1 MNLSMPKS
9 LKTSLFLVVLSGVII
24 APAMVVAEEHPAQQL
39 VVDTS
44 QEIMKRL
51 EKEETVVRAEGQR
64 LYEIVEEMVLPHFD
78 FTAMASWVLGKYWRQ
93 ATPEQKSRFTEEFKM
108 LLVRTYSNALLEAI
122 GKQITYLP
130 LKSAKADVDEV
141 TIRTEVEQK
150 GGFPIP
156 IDYKMHLKDGKWKVF
171 DVVID
176 NISLVSNYRTS
187 FAKQIKDE
195 GIEKLI
201 DDIARR
207 NSQREPS

>member
-1 MNLSMPKS
+1 MSLTMPKS
-9 LKTSLFLVVLSGVII
+9 LKAALFLVVLGGVII
-24 APAMVVAEEHPAQQL
+24 APALAVAEEHPAQQL

-130 LKSAKADVDEV
+130 LKSNKADADEV

-156 IDYKMHLKDGKWKVF
+156 IDYKMHLKDGQWKVF

>member
-1 MNLSMPKS
+1 MSFTMPKS
-9 LKTSLFLVVLSGVII
+9 LKAALFLVVLSGVSI
-24 APAMVVAEEHPAQQL
+24 APALAVAEEHPAQQL

-156 IDYKMHLKDGKWKVF
+156 IDYKMHLKDGQWKVF